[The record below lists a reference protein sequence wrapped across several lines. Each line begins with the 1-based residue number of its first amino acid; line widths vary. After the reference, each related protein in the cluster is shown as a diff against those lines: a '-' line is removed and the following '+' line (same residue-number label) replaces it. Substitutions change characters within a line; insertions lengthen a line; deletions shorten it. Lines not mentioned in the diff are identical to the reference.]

1 MKVDET
7 TCVKDEVVTSSLSF
21 APSFHSFRLQSWLS
35 VESYAT
41 GKHLAVSHLFKVCGS
56 WDYFDLKLTR
66 VTSASLSPLGQSLD
80 DVRDRLLSVKVE
92 NKRT

>member
-1 MKVDET
+1 M
-7 TCVKDEVVTSSLSF
+7 
-21 APSFHSFRLQSWLS
+21 
-35 VESYAT
+35 VECGYAT
-41 GKHLAVSHLFKVCGS
+41 GKHLAVSHLFKVCWS